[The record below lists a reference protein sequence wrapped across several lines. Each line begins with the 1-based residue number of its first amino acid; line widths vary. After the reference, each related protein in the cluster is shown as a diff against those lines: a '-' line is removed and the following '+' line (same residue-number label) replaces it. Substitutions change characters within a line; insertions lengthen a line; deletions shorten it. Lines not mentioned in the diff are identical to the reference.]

1 MPITDNMSEETKL
14 PSEVIEQI
22 KYCSPILYR
31 NGMLRGAKITA
42 THYENKKRKNTQ
54 PSNLSEIFN
63 QFDKVYSDDGVS
75 IMIDIS
81 DLNTVATHY
90 EQENKRLVEL
100 LKDAITWTAHVVS
113 ELDGEAYWQQYCK
126 ENNIKE

>member
-1 MPITDNMSEETKL
+1 MINQTPPQSEETKL
-14 PSEVIEQI
+14 P
-22 KYCSPILYR
+22 
-31 NGMLRGAKITA
+31 
-42 THYENKKRKNTQ
+42 
-54 PSNLSEIFN
+54 EIFN